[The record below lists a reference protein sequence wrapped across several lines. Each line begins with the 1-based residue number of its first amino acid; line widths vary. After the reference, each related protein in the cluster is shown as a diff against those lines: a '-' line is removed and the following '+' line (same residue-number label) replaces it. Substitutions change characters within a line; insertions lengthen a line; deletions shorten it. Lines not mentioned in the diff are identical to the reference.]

1 MTNTTTTTVNINNI
15 ESVKGF
21 VKAANKLSCDVTVY
35 SGEYAV
41 DGKSIMGVFSLNL
54 SKNLLVEFSEKL
66 TQEEFEPFSQWEVS
80 A

>member
-1 MTNTTTTTVNINNI
+1 MTNTTTVNINNI

-21 VKAANKLSCDVTVY
+21 VKAANKLNCDVTVY

-54 SKNLLVEFSEKL
+54 SNNLSVKFSEKL
-66 TQEEFEPFSQWEVS
+66 TKEEFEPFSQWQVNV
-80 A
+80 

>member
-54 SKNLLVEFSEKL
+54 SNNLSVKFSEKL
-66 TQEEFEPFSQWEVS
+66 TTEEFEPFLKWQVN

>member
-1 MTNTTTTTVNINNI
+1 MTNTTVNINNI

-21 VKAANKLSCDVTVY
+21 VKASNKLNCDVTVY

-54 SKNLLVEFSEKL
+54 SNDLRVEFSEAL
-66 TQEEFEPFSQWEVS
+66 SQEEFEPFSQWEVS